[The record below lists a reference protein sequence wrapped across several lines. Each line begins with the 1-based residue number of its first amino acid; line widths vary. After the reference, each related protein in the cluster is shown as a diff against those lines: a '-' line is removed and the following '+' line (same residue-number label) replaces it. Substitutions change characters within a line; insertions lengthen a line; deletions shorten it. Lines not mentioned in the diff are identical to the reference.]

1 MDSRQVIFLALLA
14 LATVLARKAWR
25 ITAVMWLNAVL
36 TLAAMHLVDIGKLS
50 TAQGQLST
58 GVADM
63 LSATILICIGGR
75 ALIVALLFSLM
86 APSYLASIALGLS
99 SYNAYWAAY
108 LFGILQLV
116 VVGAGSGSGGLGVG
130 GRSFGGFAADGLR
143 HLRVNLA
150 GMAGIFS
157 KGNSSV
163 KARGREL

>member
-1 MDSRQVIFLALLA
+1 MDSRQITFLVLLA
-14 LATVLARKAWR
+14 LVTVLARKSWR
-25 ITAVMWLNAVL
+25 ITAAMWFNAVL
-36 TLAAMHLVDIGKLS
+36 TLAAMHLVDIGEFS
-50 TAQGQLST
+50 AQQGQVAT

-99 SYNAYWAAY
+99 SYNAYWTAY
-108 LFGILQLV
+108 LLGILQLIV
-116 VVGAGSGSGGLGVG
+116 AGAGSGSGGLGVSR
-130 GRSFGGFAADGLR
+130 RSFGGFSADGLR